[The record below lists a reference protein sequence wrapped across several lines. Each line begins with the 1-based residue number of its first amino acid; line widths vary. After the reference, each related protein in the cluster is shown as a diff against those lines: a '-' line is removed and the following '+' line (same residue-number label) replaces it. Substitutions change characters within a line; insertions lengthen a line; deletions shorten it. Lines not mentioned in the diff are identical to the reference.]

1 MLIELRESNDLAMR
15 LEFFLRKTNST
26 LISLFSFVITFFC
39 CCYSWSSSLLSFKFV
54 DYISTEVRRK
64 YEAICVKEIL

>member
-26 LISLFSFVITFFC
+26 LISLFSFVITFFIVVIAGRNRC
-39 CCYSWSSSLLSFKFV
+39 CRLSSSTIFPQ
-54 DYISTEVRRK
+54 K
-64 YEAICVKEIL
+64 YEESTHQFV